1 MDMYQNILVVIDPTT
16 DEQKALRRAID
27 LASRISAATPDQQIK
42 ITAFFSIFDFSY
54 EMTTILSSGERDTM
68 RKMVISEKQQWLDD
82 ILSVTNSPIE
92 ITSKVV
98 WHNRPF
104 EAIIEQVI
112 EHKYDLVVK
121 GTHQHDKFKSVV
133 FTPTDWHILRKCPC
147 PVLLVKE
154 HEWPQQGNILA
165 AVNVGSDEAEHL
177 SLNEAITKQ
186 AKNIAQL
193 ITANVH
199 LVNSFPGTPVN
210 IAIEIPEFDA
220 SEYNS
225 AMQAHHKEAMNK
237 HASDFDIPLSNTYVE
252 EGLPEAVIEQAAL
265 KIDAELVILGTIGR
279 TGISAALIGN
289 TAEHVID
296 QLDCDVLALK
306 PDGYISPLDVQ

>member
-16 DEQKALRRAID
+16 DQQKALNRAID
-27 LASRISAATPDQQIK
+27 LATRINISAPDQQIN

-54 EMTTILSSGERDTM
+54 EMTTILSSSERNTM
-68 RKMVISEKQQWLDD
+68 RQMVINEKQQWLDE
-82 ILSVTNSPIE
+82 IIPVTSSQIK

-104 EAIIEQVI
+104 EAIINQVI
-112 EHKYDLVVK
+112 DNKYDLVVK

-133 FTPTDWHILRKCPC
+133 FTPTDWHIMRKCPC

-154 HEWPQQGNILA
+154 HEWPLQGNILG
-165 AVNVGSDEAEHL
+165 AVNVGSDDAEHL
-177 SLNEAITKQ
+177 SLNNTITKQ

-199 LVNSFPGTPVN
+199 LVNSYPGTPVN

-225 AMQAHHKEAMNK
+225 AMQVHHQEAMNK
-237 HASDFDIPLSNTYVE
+237 HANRFDIPLGNTYVE
-252 EGLPEAVIEQAAL
+252 EGLPEMIIEQTAL
-265 KIDAELVILGTIGR
+265 TIDAELVILGTVGR

-296 QLDCDVLALK
+296 QLNCDVLALK
-306 PDGYISPLDVQ
+306 PDGYISPMAH